1 MQEGITPHNPPALK
15 KVKASWRIAVQLWFQ
30 LLESLGTKMKWS
42 CNLLG
47 EHKRAAGSDRWLH
60 SQLDFS
66 KLPGVD
72 SWFKKVFLWIV
83 RLTSD
88 FLLSSAKKTTQLVRN
103 LGASHYFLSS
113 NCYPPLSLWSAG
125 FSKSWGNR
133 WPWLYPVEQRTEHRF
148 HRSKRAGRV
157 RKIISFSIHPSPNT
171 TNHPVSWEIS
181 LLQSLWVILVLAN
194 KDKDGEKRHP
204 DKSTVPF
211 CLTNFYCYNF

>member
-1 MQEGITPHNPPALK
+1 MILQSAGWAQEGSWIWQMTSFPAWLFQ
-15 KVKASWRIAVQLWFQ
+15 ASR
-30 LLESLGTKMKWS
+30 
-42 CNLLG
+42 
-47 EHKRAAGSDRWLH
+47 
-60 SQLDFS
+60 
-66 KLPGVD
+66 
-72 SWFKKVFLWIV
+72 SWF
-83 RLTSD
+83 
-88 FLLSSAKKTTQLVRN
+88 LLQKSFPMNCEAQFWFPPQFCKKTTQLVRN
-103 LGASHYFLSS
+103 SGVSHSFLGS